1 MEVAVVSASEGYK
14 QLTVRLPISVYEK
27 LEKKLRLENKSFNSY
42 INNLILKDLKIG
54 PKESQFSV
62 DHIIENWDFR
72 LLFLKYYGLTE
83 DYNKAIEEKREP
95 KKVILEKWKKLD
107 KNERENWA
115 NLIKKLS
122 EKVYGEIA
130 FFDVVMAYNNSD
142 SIAEMSR
149 ELGIPYHIVYSRL
162 IPKIKQLSGF
172 ERRVLGV

>member
-1 MEVAVVSASEGYK
+1 MSASEGYK

-42 INNLILKDLKIG
+42 VNNLILKDLKIG
-54 PKESQFSV
+54 PKEGQFSV
-62 DHIIENWDFR
+62 DYIIENWDFR
-72 LLFLKYYGLTE
+72 LLFLRYYGLTE

-115 NLIKKLS
+115 KLIEKLG
-122 EKVYGEIA
+122 KQVYGEIT
-130 FFDVVMAYNNSD
+130 FYELVLAYKNSE
-142 SIAEMSR
+142 SIAEISR
-149 ELGIPYHIVYSRL
+149 ELGIPYHVLYSRL

-172 ERRVLGV
+172 ERYVLRV

>member
-14 QLTVRLPISVYEK
+14 QLTVRLPISIYEK

-42 INNLILKDLKIG
+42 VNNLIRKDLKIELN
-54 PKESQFSV
+54 ESQFSV
-62 DHIIENWDFR
+62 NDIIENWDFR
-72 LLFLKYYGLTE
+72 LLFLRYYSLTE
-83 DYNKAIEEKREP
+83 EKGEP

-107 KNERENWA
+107 KNERENWID
-115 NLIKKLS
+115 LIEKLS
-122 EKVYGEIA
+122 EKVYGEITL
-130 FFDVVMAYNNSD
+130 FDVVVAYNNSD
-142 SIAEMSR
+142 SIAEISR